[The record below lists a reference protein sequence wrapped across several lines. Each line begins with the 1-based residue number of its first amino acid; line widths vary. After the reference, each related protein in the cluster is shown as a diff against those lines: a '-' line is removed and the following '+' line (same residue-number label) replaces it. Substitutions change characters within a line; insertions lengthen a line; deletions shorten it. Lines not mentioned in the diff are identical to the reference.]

1 MAEREWGCYGIQ
13 ETVTES
19 RLGDRESGDGLFVSL
34 DEAAEIKHSDTCA
47 SCGAVSEIHTI
58 KESRTNSPCTQNALT
73 LMALSGLWTQTLLE
87 PPLLKTGTHGISLD
101 KSTHKIMCATL
112 CTKKQKG
119 HIRADGPCMSLL
131 TWYEVI
137 ALIMVWLSLS
147 LLTHTE
153 KFVFVFFFFGPELQE
168 NWLFDFVSHGSETSV
183 RPATSEASLLS
194 DDVVL
199 KWAGTLDNCV
209 LVFLCACMCVCH
221 AFYISVLIQVLIV
234 SHPCLFFMF

>member
-1 MAEREWGCYGIQ
+1 
-13 ETVTES
+13 
-19 RLGDRESGDGLFVSL
+19 
-34 DEAAEIKHSDTCA
+34 
-47 SCGAVSEIHTI
+47 
-58 KESRTNSPCTQNALT
+58 
-73 LMALSGLWTQTLLE
+73 
-87 PPLLKTGTHGISLD
+87 
-101 KSTHKIMCATL
+101 MCATL

-199 KWAGTLDNCV
+199 KWAGTLDNLCFCV
-209 LVFLCACMCVCH
+209 HVCVFVMHSTSLSWSRFSSFPLPTFFLCSNIFQSC
-221 AFYISVLIQVLIV
+221 IPL
-234 SHPCLFFMF
+234 PCLYLTRERPAIKGCHIPQLVILFGKQPLYLLNNNSFWF